1 MFDINTSVGKKQ
13 FDDDTFTM
21 LPLRWVLELSGEDL
35 KRMILLRWRFSFF
48 AEFASR
54 QGEPIEMCFY
64 ESQVALCELFQMSPT
79 SQAKV
84 SAFLKKMESGGYIKI
99 RREKVILNGKSKPRH
114 YILVNDPT
122 LKEKY
127 NYTC

>member
-1 MFDINTSVGKKQ
+1 MFDVNTSVGKKS
-13 FDDDTFTM
+13 FEDDTFTM
-21 LPLRWVLELSGEDL
+21 LPLRWVVELSGEDL

-54 QGEPIEMCFY
+54 QGEPVAMCFY
-64 ESQVALCELFQMSPT
+64 ESQVALCELFQMSST

-84 SAFLKKMESGGYIKI
+84 SAFLKKMEAGGYISI
-99 RREKVILNGKSKPRH
+99 QREKVIINGKSKPRH
-114 YILVNDPT
+114 YIVINDPI

-127 NYTC
+127 NY

>member
-1 MFDINTSVGKKQ
+1 MFEINTSVGKKT
-13 FDDDTFTM
+13 FEDDAFAM
-21 LPLRWVLELSGEDL
+21 LPLRWVTEMSGEDL

-54 QGEPIEMCFY
+54 QGESVETCFY

-84 SAFLKKMESGGYIKI
+84 SAFLKKMETGGYIRI
-99 RREKVILNGKSKPRH
+99 HRDKVIINGKSKPRH
-114 YILVNDPT
+114 YIVVNDPI

-127 NYTC
+127 GY